1 MIVNPSLFILFSLSV
16 RDVFNTTF
24 SQLVPGLKQN
34 INNSSEKLLEEVNE
48 YMENR
53 SAEELAD
60 IPEDITALAGTHGL
74 SFADLVKMAEETRRR
89 EEGLTRGLFSSV

>member
-1 MIVNPSLFILFSLSV
+1 
-16 RDVFNTTF
+16 
-24 SQLVPGLKQN
+24 
-34 INNSSEKLLEEVNE
+34 EEVNE